1 MIYSVTFIIYMVCF
15 GLCGLYYA
23 IKLGRL
29 IYTLRSYKLK
39 KADFDAGKTV
49 SQKQKA
55 LNKLRRVQRTVIVL
69 TFMAILAIGFYGFRV
84 FDIDVCCDPDQ
95 TYANFGY
102 LIFISVVHVGECITL
117 KQLLN
122 TIKTVDY
129 KKKKQFYSMGRD
141 NHTEKSDQSSNRI
154 HTNITDDMLLESD
167 GNAVVSATNVIVTE

>member
-1 MIYSVTFIIYMVCF
+1 MCF

-69 TFMAILAIGFYGFRV
+69 TFMAILAIAIYGFRA
-84 FDIDVCCDPDQ
+84 FGIDVCCDPDQ

-102 LIFISVVHVGECITL
+102 LIFISVVHVGECIN

-129 KKKKQFYSMGRD
+129 KRNNFTSWAVITIPKRAI
-141 NHTEKSDQSSNRI
+141 NHLI
-154 HTNITDDMLLESD
+154 ATDTPTSQTICCW
-167 GNAVVSATNVIVTE
+167 NQTATPSLVQQM

>member
-1 MIYSVTFIIYMVCF
+1 MLWSLRFVLRYQA
-15 GLCGLYYA
+15 GA
-23 IKLGRL
+23 ID
-29 IYTLRSYKLK
+29 IHVEIVQAK

-117 KQLLN
+117 KQLLKHN
-122 TIKTVDY
+122 KDGRLQE
-129 KKKKQFYSMGRD
+129 KKA
-141 NHTEKSDQSSNRI
+141 I
-154 HTNITDDMLLESD
+154 LLH
-167 GNAVVSATNVIVTE
+167 GP